1 MFFSEAKGQQPKQP
15 PISMAEIYALVG
27 GGRGANA
34 QDPFKNYC
42 NNESTV
48 SYNMLTVLL
57 VCRFNGGWGLGSV
70 PVVLFLVDCL
80 PEVLLL

>member
-1 MFFSEAKGQQPKQP
+1 MATAKAAADQH
-15 PISMAEIYALVG
+15 G
-27 GGRGANA
+27 GDLCLGRRRAGANA
-34 QDPFKNYC
+34 QDPLKNYC